1 MSSKLSIPAM
11 IATCVSIGA
20 LTPAAAGGDEN
31 FEVTVDSENAKRIAD
46 ALSQSVSARQTDESG
61 GGKAADAGP
70 IKLQVTKKSDGP
82 KPGTQN
88 FAGLNFGIGIS
99 ATYDLGQNDRV
110 SEATL
115 VGAPPGIV
123 RVTNQDNVR
132 ARIML
137 ESHYFFT
144 PPGARAFWFFGP
156 RNPRFDEMRAD
167 GTPQPTKWGIGPFVA
182 LQPGTENIIEAIG
195 MGLMVGFRR
204 GDSGDSFNIGV
215 GAAFDPNT
223 RTLGDGVIAGQPL
236 PAGETDIRYLEQEQF
251 GLLFLSSYSF

>member
-1 MSSKLSIPAM
+1 LMTIALAAAISASPA
-11 IATCVSIGA
+11 
-20 LTPAAAGGDEN
+20 PAAAGGDEAYD
-31 FEVTVDSENAKRIAD
+31 VSISRAD
-46 ALSQSVSARQTDESG
+46 AKKLVEAIAAAPSVGET
-61 GGKAADAGP
+61 AADGGP
-70 IKLQVTKKSDGP
+70 ITLNVKKNEDGP
-82 KPGTQN
+82 PPGTQN

-99 ATYDLGQNDRV
+99 ATYDLGKNDRV

-115 VGAPPGIV
+115 VGGPPGIV

-144 PPGARAFWFFGP
+144 PPDARAFGAFGP
-156 RNPRFDEMRAD
+156 KNPSAAQIKGD
-167 GTPQPTKWGIGPFVA
+167 GAAPEPAKWGIGPFVA

-215 GAAFDPNT
+215 GVAFDPNT
-223 RTLGDGVIAGQPL
+223 RTLGEGIVAGQPL
-236 PAGETDIRYLEQEQF
+236 PPGETDIRYLEQEQF